1 MLYKLIEAKIT
12 RLRAKTAF
20 FILSCFIEQNRPAV
34 QFPSGGAA
42 CGSWAAVQKMNDL
55 STGK

>member
-1 MLYKLIEAKIT
+1 MNMLYKLIEAKIT

-42 CGSWAAVQKMNDL
+42 CDS
-55 STGK
+55 